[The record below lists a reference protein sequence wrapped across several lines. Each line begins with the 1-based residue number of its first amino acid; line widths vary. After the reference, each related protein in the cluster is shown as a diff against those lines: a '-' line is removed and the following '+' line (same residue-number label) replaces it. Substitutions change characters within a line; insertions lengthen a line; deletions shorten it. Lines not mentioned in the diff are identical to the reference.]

1 MKYGIATNHS
11 SKNESKFMIGSVYIL
26 DNLNEEL
33 YIVKEGNCDAIS
45 KDIITLISKEEY
57 QIMRNA
63 HNEVLKHIDMFSEDA
78 REYFEGLYKLRNKL
92 NEDSIEEEKYQRE
105 EYVGK
110 WHIVLDKCWVT
121 PVIRVL
127 NSETGK
133 EHYKL
138 ELHSNWESAQ
148 NRQWDSVVDR
158 VKKWRQDV

>member
-11 SKNESKFMIGSVYIL
+11 HKYASKFTIGSVYIL

-33 YIVKEGNCDAIS
+33 YIVKEGNCDAIR
-45 KDIITLISKEEY
+45 KDTITLISKEEY

-78 REYFEGLYKLRNKL
+78 REYFEGLYKLRNTL
-92 NEDSIEEEKYQRE
+92 VEEEKYQRE

-138 ELHSNWESAQ
+138 ELLSNWESAQ
-148 NRQWDSVVDR
+148 NRQWEQVVDM
-158 VKKWRQDV
+158 VKKWKPNL